1 MNKQK
6 WMKYIVNECNL
17 NMEYNLK
24 LHVRNDNISEQLSQ
38 VLQTKEL
45 TLEDLITWDVKFYA
59 WGYGSLTVFDLMKL
73 DDKSIDSMIGVRS
86 YWILGNQYRD
96 LEIDTESIVK
106 IHLYAKEVQAYDNY
120 IDYDTYLDRLKEL
133 KIFVDRKNN
142 C

>member
-6 WMKYIVNECNL
+6 WMKNIINECNL
-17 NMEYNLK
+17 NMEHNLK
-24 LHVRNDNISEQLSQ
+24 LHVKDDDISKQLG
-38 VLQTKEL
+38 VALQNKEL
-45 TLEDLITWDVKFYA
+45 TLEDLITWNVKFYA

-73 DDKSIDSMIGVRS
+73 DDKSIDGMIGVRS

-120 IDYDTYLDRLKEL
+120 IDYDAYLDRLKEL
-133 KIFVDRKNN
+133 KIFVDRIK
-142 C
+142 